1 MSDVSVRTFYRR
13 QNELPVKRM
22 LVGLFLLLSPSINL
36 FDLLPDFIG
45 CALILSALFDAA
57 EVLPYFGDL
66 RDKLKTYFWVSLSRY
81 PALFAMMS
89 IYAGDSSQRS
99 IVAVFSIGYAIVDLI
114 CLLPAVGYFWEAFFY
129 FGERFDCPEAIAPV
143 GRIKPETLQRLTV
156 IFFIVREAGSC
167 LPEFALV
174 PVNPGDLS
182 SPTVSFWLSL
192 YPKLAVLSALLVWA
206 FGIWLFTVFCRY
218 FTRLSKAGNAD
229 RLISERYETDRER
242 INGLHTFEGL
252 KIFFLLIAVTV
263 ALGIDVV
270 FDRANVLP
278 DLFSAVL
285 LIVSLLFLRRRFN
298 GVSVGPCVI
307 CAGVYAA
314 VSGVTTVLTSI
325 FYDRYKIDDVADG
338 VPGAVKLYR
347 WVTVSGGVEA
357 LLAIAVSIL
366 LFLILARLIPLSIP
380 TRGNGLPR
388 QTKELERSFKAEN
401 AFFLAVSMLG
411 AMATFVEII
420 LERITRSVEV
430 LRDAESGLTTPV
442 LISRVEWFW
451 MVPLVL
457 SVVRLIIILHMTG
470 RLRDEARE
478 KFIGL

>member
-1 MSDVSVRTFYRR
+1 M
-13 QNELPVKRM
+13 
-22 LVGLFLLLSPSINL
+22 
-36 FDLLPDFIG
+36 
-45 CALILSALFDAA
+45 
-57 EVLPYFGDL
+57 
-66 RDKLKTYFWVSLSRY
+66 
-81 PALFAMMS
+81 
-89 IYAGDSSQRS
+89 
-99 IVAVFSIGYAIVDLI
+99 
-114 CLLPAVGYFWEAFFY
+114 
-129 FGERFDCPEAIAPV
+129 
-143 GRIKPETLQRLTV
+143 
-156 IFFIVREAGSC
+156 
-167 LPEFALV
+167 
-174 PVNPGDLS
+174 
-182 SPTVSFWLSL
+182 
-192 YPKLAVLSALLVWA
+192 
-206 FGIWLFTVFCRY
+206 
-218 FTRLSKAGNAD
+218 
-229 RLISERYETDRER
+229 
-242 INGLHTFEGL
+242 
-252 KIFFLLIAVTV
+252 
-263 ALGIDVV
+263 
-270 FDRANVLP
+270 
-278 DLFSAVL
+278 
-285 LIVSLLFLRRRFN
+285 
-298 GVSVGPCVI
+298 I

-401 AFFLAVSMLG
+401 AFFLAVSILG

>member
-1 MSDVSVRTFYRR
+1 MTDVSVRTFYRR
-13 QNELPVKRM
+13 QSKLPVKRM
-22 LVGLFLLLSPSINL
+22 LVGMFLLLTPSINL

-45 CALILSALFDAA
+45 CALILSAVFDAA

-99 IVAVFSIGYAIVDLI
+99 IVAVFAVGYAIVDLI
-114 CLLPAVGYFWEAFFY
+114 CLLPAMGYFWEAFFY

-143 GRIKPETLQRLTV
+143 GRIRPETLQRLTTV
-156 IFFIVREAGSC
+156 FFIVREAGSC

-174 PVNPGDLS
+174 PVTPGDLS
-182 SPTVSFWLSL
+182 SSTVSFWLTL
-192 YPKLAVLSALLVWA
+192 YPKLAVLSAVIVLG

-218 FTRLSKAGNAD
+218 FSRLSKTGNAD
-229 RLISERYETDRER
+229 RLISERYETESER

-252 KIFFLLIAVTV
+252 RIFFVLLAVTV
-263 ALGIDVV
+263 ALGIDVI

-298 GVSVGPCVI
+298 GVYVGSCAI

-314 VSGVTTVLTSI
+314 VSAVTTVLTTV
-325 FYDRYKIDDVADG
+325 FYNRYKIDDLADG

-347 WVTVSGGVEA
+347 WVMISGGVEM
-357 LLAIAVSIL
+357 LLAISVSIL
-366 LFLILARLIPLSIP
+366 LFFILARLIPLSIAAK
-380 TRGNGLPR
+380 GNGLPR
-388 QTKELERSFKAEN
+388 QTREVEQHFNMKN
-401 AFFLAVSMLG
+401 AFFLAVSILG
-411 AMATFVEII
+411 AIATFVEIV
-420 LERITRSVEV
+420 LERMTRSVEV
-430 LRDAESGLTTPV
+430 LRDAESGLTTPILV
-442 LISRVEWFW
+442 SRVEWFW

-457 SVVRLIIILHMTG
+457 SVIRLISMLRLTG
-470 RLRDEARE
+470 QLRDEARE
-478 KFIGL
+478 KYIGF